1 MNCVDDAYA
10 PTGSNSVN
18 SLRVLQIRIHA
29 RRRFKKPGPQMESRM
44 FRIAFVVG
52 DQISSSERRHLH
64 TQTHQGAAM
73 LDEILGI
80 RHSIALNVWSIWI
93 LRIRPPV
100 ITLREKVM

>member
-10 PTGSNSVN
+10 TAGSNSVN
-18 SLRVLQIRIHA
+18 SLRVLQVRIHA
-29 RRRFKKPGPQMESRM
+29 CRGFKKPGPQMKTSM

-52 DQISSSERRHLH
+52 DQISSSERGHLQ
-64 TQTHQGAAM
+64 TQTHQGATM

-80 RHSIALNVWSIWI
+80 RHSVALNVWAIWI